1 MHRVLD
7 IFRLQPAV
15 REKGDVWPQ
24 LERQTH
30 TSRVVCVVNA
40 AVNIPASMQRTT
52 GGDKGNYASWHT
64 LTPLTENPS
73 NYASGAACIANDEL
87 IFRIIWQRR
96 AAPEIGSGSGLIWIQ
111 ITPVLDRAVK
121 KGGLIL

>member
-1 MHRVLD
+1 VLD

-15 REKGDVWPQ
+15 REKEDVWPQ
-24 LERQTH
+24 LERQTPEC
-30 TSRVVCVVNA
+30 VCVVFA
-40 AVNIPASMQRTT
+40 ANIPASMQRTT

-87 IFRIIWQRR
+87 IFHIIW
-96 AAPEIGSGSGLIWIQ
+96 
-111 ITPVLDRAVK
+111 
-121 KGGLIL
+121 